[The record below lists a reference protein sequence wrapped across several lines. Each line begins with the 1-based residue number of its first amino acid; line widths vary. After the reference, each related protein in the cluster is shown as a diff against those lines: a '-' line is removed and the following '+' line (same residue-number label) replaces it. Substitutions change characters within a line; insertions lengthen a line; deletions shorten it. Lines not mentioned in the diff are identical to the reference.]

1 MHGLVADWR
10 ENRNA
15 VIRVIG
21 SDDQTMYLE
30 RPGHLRK
37 NQCIILFLRHG
48 EKFLIVGEMWVRYIK
63 FL

>member
-1 MHGLVADWR
+1 M
-10 ENRNA
+10 
-15 VIRVIG
+15 IRVIG
-21 SDDQTMYLE
+21 SDDQAMYLE

-37 NQCIILFLRHG
+37 NQCIILLLRHG